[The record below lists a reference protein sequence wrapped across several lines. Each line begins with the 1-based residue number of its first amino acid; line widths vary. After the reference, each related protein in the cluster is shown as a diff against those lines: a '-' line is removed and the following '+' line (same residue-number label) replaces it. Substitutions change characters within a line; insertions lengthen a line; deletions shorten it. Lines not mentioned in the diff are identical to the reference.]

1 MKKLKKLGI
10 IAGTIVAG
18 TTAAMAETDATTI
31 VTSATT
37 AFGSIAT
44 LCVSIGTFFVVYRL
58 VRRVG

>member
-1 MKKLKKLGI
+1 MLKK
-10 IAGTIVAG
+10 AAVVVGTLAVGAVG
-18 TTAAMAETDATTI
+18 AMAETDATTI